1 LDRLRGRETPA
12 ARLDRLEAME
22 GFLAAAMDASGALPN
37 VGDADDGAAIRLG
50 QDLHHP
56 ARSLLATCGVLF
68 QRPEFCRAAGGFDE
82 KSAWLL
88 GPLGRARFERLVGAG
103 GPHPGARAGA

>member
-1 LDRLRGRETPA
+1 MIRRPITSSPRALAPRSLPDQAFVMDLALQPVLLARHQGRETPVA
-12 ARLDRLEAME
+12 LLDRLEATA

-68 QRPEFCRAAGGFDE
+68 QRPE
-82 KSAWLL
+82 
-88 GPLGRARFERLVGAG
+88 
-103 GPHPGARAGA
+103 